1 MPTISRAFA
10 LGLSAAILVSTI
22 GPSSAPS
29 LTALAAPI
37 PAPVPAPPTIRLADY
52 AARPP
57 VVKNATIVPPLGDVA
72 AAQHENGMAVVQH
85 TTSDPPALQRR
96 QLDILTTL
104 SSHLNIIS
112 ALTPAGLSRD
122 CELTPALVRRPRGS
136 L

>member
-10 LGLSAAILVSTI
+10 LGLSAAILVSTL

-37 PAPVPAPPTIRLADY
+37 PVPAPPTIRLADY

-57 VVKNATIVPPLGDVA
+57 VVKNATMVPPLGDVA
-72 AAQHENGMAVVQH
+72 AAQHDNGMAVVQH

-122 CELTPALVRRPRGS
+122 CELIPAFFRRPRGS